1 MNQTT
6 QKTPL
11 PAREMFLL
19 KMGEIVLKGLNR
31 KSFEQRLM
39 GNLQR
44 RLHPFGKFR
53 AYCRQSTIY
62 VEPINDECDLDGAWE
77 GLKQVFGISGLSR
90 ARSCPKDKDAFVEAA
105 KSYLGDKLL
114 AAKSFKVESKRSDK
128 SFPMTSIQLSQYVGG
143 LLAEAFPH
151 IKVDVHNPE
160 LTVYLEVRDFAGYVH
175 ANPEPGAGGI

>member
-53 AYCRQSTIY
+53 AYCRPPRAIWATNCCPPKVSRWS
-62 VEPINDECDLDGAWE
+62 P
-77 GLKQVFGISGLSR
+77 SGL
-90 ARSCPKDKDAFVEAA
+90 
-105 KSYLGDKLL
+105 
-114 AAKSFKVESKRSDK
+114 
-128 SFPMTSIQLSQYVGG
+128 TSPSL
-143 LLAEAFPH
+143 
-151 IKVDVHNPE
+151 
-160 LTVYLEVRDFAGYVH
+160 
-175 ANPEPGAGGI
+175 